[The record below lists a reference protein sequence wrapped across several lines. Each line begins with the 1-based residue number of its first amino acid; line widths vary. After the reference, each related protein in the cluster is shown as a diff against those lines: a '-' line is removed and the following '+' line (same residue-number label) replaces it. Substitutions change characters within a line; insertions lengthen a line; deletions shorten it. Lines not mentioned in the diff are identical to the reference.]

1 MAAVNIAPVPD
12 EYGQNHPVESPG
24 LIQSKLEELEAALI
38 AIPADQKVAWNL
50 AKRKCPDQL
59 NDDFHLMFLRA
70 EVFKADVSFSPH
82 RTLALES
89 FPTKRLFQL
98 AATRITKYWQK
109 RLEICGKEKAFLPF
123 TLNGA
128 LKDDEM
134 ALSLGFAIVLDKK
147 TSFGRKIVLLD
158 PSKEDRT
165 KYTRNGYLRSLW
177 YTIHVALEDEET
189 QRKGAVFLVSPR
201 GGNPKD
207 FDLGASRQVLRSVQ
221 GCLPVRVS
229 AVHVFDPGASFVFI
243 FSLVKYFIGPRM
255 RKRFNVHSGSTSK
268 VLNEV
273 DRFGLAKDNLPRKLG
288 GYADVDPK
296 RFLQC
301 RKASGK

>member
-70 EVFKADVSFSPH
+70 EVFKAD
-82 RTLALES
+82 
-89 FPTKRLFQL
+89 L